1 MLPEFFFG
9 IVNASCQGYEDL
21 HATNRRVHYYEESG
35 AFTPTGKDSIIVGD
49 DDMKE
54 INAIVTPGDSLY
66 GTSYNYNRVDE
77 AVESFL
83 SGVPD

>member
-1 MLPEFFFG
+1 
-9 IVNASCQGYEDL
+9 
-21 HATNRRVHYYEESG
+21 
-35 AFTPTGKDSIIVGD
+35 
-49 DDMKE
+49 MKE